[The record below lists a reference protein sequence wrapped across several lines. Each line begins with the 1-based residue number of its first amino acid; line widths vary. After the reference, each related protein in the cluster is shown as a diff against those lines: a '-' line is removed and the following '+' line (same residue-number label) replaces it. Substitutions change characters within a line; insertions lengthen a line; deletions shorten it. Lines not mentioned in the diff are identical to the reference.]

1 MIKLIFYFDNFYF
14 FFSLMFQAKFVSY
27 QILKI
32 LKVLKK
38 KLKFVIKET
47 RLYLTYDI
55 KIKTEKLIVNLCS
68 LKDTIISKE
77 EINIV
82 HKRNSGVSLICI
94 YEPYKNFLI
103 NFIVRNSSVLVTP
116 MAAILSI
123 TCSAF

>member
-1 MIKLIFYFDNFYF
+1 MIKLIF
-14 FFSLMFQAKFVSY
+14 L
-27 QILKI
+27 
-32 LKVLKK
+32 
-38 KLKFVIKET
+38 FVILATLCFSYNASSKVCELSNIRNLKSLEEKIKICDEGD

-94 YEPYKNFLI
+94 YMPNKEFFN
-103 NFIVRNSSVLVTP
+103 
-116 MAAILSI
+116 
-123 TCSAF
+123 